1 MYLTLNQEIWIR
13 VPVGSQFQ
21 KDKIMFFSKS
31 NSQGLVEF
39 VLIVAVIT
47 IIVIAVL
54 LLFGPTIGNVFSKIN
69 SSIPGYLE

>member
-1 MYLTLNQEIWIR
+1 
-13 VPVGSQFQ
+13 
-21 KDKIMFFSKS
+21 MFFSES